1 MSIFMKRVAF
11 ILGLLMMSAFVGYSQ
26 SDSDSLYIK
35 QQQEIS
41 ALEKTIDGLSQRI
54 SSQSK
59 TISTLSTRVSSL
71 EASLGGVEGQ
81 IETNAQNLAS
91 TTTSLE
97 GKISESRS
105 AAASDNQAVTTK
117 LKSSVLWG
125 GILILIV
132 LCIAIIIYLLLRKR
146 INASVTSIDAIHKA
160 QESLQEESVKL
171 DSKLLE
177 VIDGQLKVQ
186 QTNEVETNP
195 DHSLALKVADEIV
208 RIETNL
214 SRMDASV
221 KGYKQLSASVRRIKD
236 NFSANGYEFVDML
249 GKPYNE
255 GIKAVVNFV
264 TDEDLKEGEQ
274 IVTGIIKPQINYNG
288 VMIQAAQITV
298 SQNI

>member
-1 MSIFMKRVAF
+1 MKRVAL
-11 ILGLLMMSAFVGYSQ
+11 ILGLLTMSTLAGFSQ
-26 SDSDSLYIK
+26 SGTDSLYIK

-41 ALEKTIDGLSQRI
+41 TLEKTIEGLSQKV

-59 TISTLSTRVSSL
+59 TITTLSTRVSSL

-91 TTTSLE
+91 TATSLE

-117 LKSSVLWG
+117 LKSSILWG
-125 GILILIV
+125 GILILFV

-146 INASVTSIDAIHKA
+146 INASVNSIDAIHKA

-186 QTNEVETNP
+186 QTKSVDTEP

-274 IVTGIIKPQINYNG
+274 VVTGIIKPQINYNG

>member
-1 MSIFMKRVAF
+1 MSIFMKRVAL
-11 ILGLLMMSAFVGYSQ
+11 ILGLLIVSTFAGYSQ
-26 SDSDSLYIK
+26 SESDSLFIK
-35 QQQEIS
+35 QQQEII
-41 ALEKTIDGLSQRI
+41 ALEKTIDGLSQKI

-59 TISTLSTRVSSL
+59 TISTLSTRVTSL

-81 IETNAQNLAS
+81 IETNAHNLAS
-91 TTTSLE
+91 TATSLE

-105 AAASDNQAVTTK
+105 AAVSDNQAVTTK
-117 LKSSVLWG
+117 LKSSILLG

-132 LCIAIIIYLLLRKR
+132 FFVAIIIYLLLRKR
-146 INASVTSIDAIHKA
+146 INASISSIDAIHKA

-186 QTNEVETNP
+186 QKKGVETEP